1 MVSRKKENTK
11 KTKDVGGTTVEKL
24 SKDYDLPV
32 SSVLSELKKIN
43 IKKKSKADIVEKADL
58 EKVLEH
64 FAAMKSGNEEQV
76 SSDESSEIHLKS
88 PVIVKNL
95 AEALGKKPPELIKK
109 LMMKN
114 ILASINQVIDVNVAK
129 ELCAEF
135 GFELLLDKREKKTQK
150 QTEKQVEIEEELFV
164 DNPEDI
170 VNRPPV
176 VTFLGHVD
184 HGKTSIQDA
193 IRKTNIVKG
202 EAGGITQ
209 HIGASVVERGGKK
222 IVFIDTPGHEAF
234 TQMRA
239 RGANVTDIAILVVA
253 ADDGFMPQTIEAM
266 NHAKAAGVPII
277 VAINKIDLPAANPE
291 KVLLHMQQNEL
302 MSEDWGGEVGT
313 VKVSAMTGEGLD
325 ELLERI
331 LLESEMLELNANPTR
346 QADCIVLESELET
359 GMGATANILV
369 RNGSLKLSDCILSG
383 QYYGK
388 VKALIDYHGKRVK
401 KVGPSMPVKVL
412 GLSGV
417 PEAGARLVGC
427 KNEKEAA
434 EIANRRKDEKREED
448 LSHNQA
454 SSLEDLFST
463 MEENKKDELTLIVKT
478 DVQGTAEAIKDSLAK
493 IPSEKIKITI
503 VHSAVGAIADSD
515 ILLAAAS
522 KAIVV
527 GFHVKVNPG
536 VNEMAKRE
544 GVEIRLYS
552 IIYELLED
560 IEDALVGRLAPEE
573 REKELGKAV
582 ILKIF
587 SMTKGPKVCG
597 CRVEHG
603 TIRAGAKARVF
614 RNNELIFNGNLDSL
628 KHFQDTVK
636 ELKAGQECGIK
647 LDNFLDFQE
656 GDLIQ
661 VYEVELKKAT
671 LK

>member
-1 MVSRKKENTK
+1 MVSRKKESK
-11 KTKDVGGTTVEKL
+11 KNKIDGAAEKEEIL
-24 SKDYDLPV
+24 
-32 SSVLSELKKIN
+32 LK
-43 IKKKSKADIVEKADL
+43 A
-58 EKVLEH
+58 
-64 FAAMKSGNEEQV
+64 
-76 SSDESSEIHLKS
+76 

-109 LMMKN
+109 LMEKN
-114 ILASINQVIDVNVAK
+114 ILASINQAVDTNVAK
-129 ELCAEF
+129 EVCDEF
-135 GFELLLDKREKKTQK
+135 GFKLVLEKRDKKQQKKESAQSK
-150 QTEKQVEIEEELFV
+150 AKEVKQV
-164 DNPEDI
+164 DKPEDLI
-170 VNRPPV
+170 ARPPV

-209 HIGASVVERGGKK
+209 HTGASVVERGGKK
-222 IVFIDTPGHEAF
+222 VVFIDTPGHAAF

-253 ADDGFMPQTIEAM
+253 ADDGFMPQTVEAM
-266 NHAKAAGVPII
+266 NHAKAAEVPII
-277 VAINKIDLPAANPE
+277 VAINKIDLPTADPE
-291 KVLLHMQQNEL
+291 KVLLHMQQNNL
-302 MSEDWGGEVGT
+302 MSEDWGGDVGT

-325 ELLERI
+325 DLLERI
-331 LLESEMLELNANPTR
+331 LLESEMLELKANPNKPGE
-346 QADCIVLESELET
+346 CIVLESELEV
-359 GMGATANILV
+359 GMGATASAIVKDGTIKMGDPILA
-369 RNGSLKLSDCILSG
+369 GEYS
-383 QYYGK
+383 GK
-388 VKALIDYHGKRVK
+388 VKALIDCNGKRNK
-401 KVGPSMPVKVL
+401 SVGPSMPVKVL

-417 PEAGARLVGC
+417 PEAGSLLVVC
-427 KNEKEAA
+427 NTEKEAL
-434 EIANRRKDEKREED
+434 EIANKRKEEKREET
-448 LSHNQA
+448 LSRSQA

-463 MEENKKDELTLIVKT
+463 MEENKKQELTLVIKT

-493 IPSEKIKITI
+493 ILSDKIKINI
-503 VHSAVGAIADSD
+503 VHSAVGSIAESD

-536 VNEMAKRE
+536 VNALAKKE

-573 REKELGKAV
+573 REKDLGKAV

-597 CRVEHG
+597 CRVEQG
-603 TIRAGAKARVF
+603 TIRVGAKARVF
-614 RNNELIFNGNLDSL
+614 RDKELIFNGNLDSL
-628 KHFQDTVK
+628 KHFQDAVK

-661 VYEVELKKAT
+661 VYEVELRKAK
-671 LK
+671 L